1 MRQIRGQSVNI
12 FTFTYKESA
21 GIDFEQLAHLA
32 PQLQAVT
39 QRYVQVRS
47 GSEHHTPMDF
57 VNVPFADEAYE
68 AVTHLVERKKKLN
81 PAAILVIGIGGSHL
95 GAAACYQAC
104 APDQNAVHRPLIF
117 VDTVDPDFVSAT
129 LAQVHTILHAG
140 KAILINII
148 TRSGSTL
155 ETIANAE
162 LFVALIKQFYPTN
175 YHDYVVITTE
185 KDSPLWHYAQQ
196 ASVDCLEI
204 PPAVGGRF
212 SVFTPVGLFPLALG
226 GINTYELLAG
236 AQQMVDHCLAQDN
249 AHNPAAVSAAL
260 LFLAYKKKIMQHD
273 TFFFALALEG
283 VGRWYRQLLAESIG
297 KEKNK
302 DGQIVNVG
310 ITPTVSLGTTDL
322 HSVGQLY
329 LGGPFNRF
337 TTFVSYQSY
346 EHPLPMPQVREF
358 GPLSAAV
365 ADKSVAVVYQ
375 SILQGV
381 QQAYKNAKRPFMSI
395 VLPQKSAVYVGQ
407 FMQYAMMQVCYLGF
421 LLDVD
426 PFDQPE
432 VERYK
437 IETKKILS
445 RG

>member
-1 MRQIRGQSVNI
+1 MHQIRGQPVNI
-12 FTFTYKESA
+12 FTLTYQESA
-21 GIDFEQLAHLA
+21 GVDPALLDQVAL
-32 PQLQAVT
+32 QLQAVT
-39 QRYVQVRS
+39 QRYVHARS
-47 GSEHHTPMDF
+47 GSERHTPMDF
-57 VNVPFADEAYE
+57 VNVPFASEAYDT
-68 AVTHLVERKKKLN
+68 VVSLVERKKKLN
-81 PAAILVIGIGGSHL
+81 PVVILVIGIGGSHL

-104 APDQNAVHRPLIF
+104 APDQSAAHPPLMF
-117 VDTVDPDFVSAT
+117 VDTVDPDFVSAA
-129 LAQVHTILHAG
+129 LEQVQAILHAG
-140 KAILINII
+140 KAVLINII

-175 YHDYVVITTE
+175 YYDYLVIITE
-185 KDSPLWHYAQQ
+185 KDSPLWHYAQK

-226 GINTYELLAG
+226 GVNTRDLLAG
-236 AQQMVDHCLAQDN
+236 AQQVVDHCLAQDN

-260 LFLAYKKKIMQHD
+260 LFLQYKKKVMQHD

-346 EHPLPMPQVREF
+346 DHPLPIPQVREF
-358 GPLSAAV
+358 GALSAAV
-365 ADKSVAVVYQ
+365 ADKSLAVVYQ

-381 QQAYKNAKRPFMSI
+381 QQAYKNAERPFMSI